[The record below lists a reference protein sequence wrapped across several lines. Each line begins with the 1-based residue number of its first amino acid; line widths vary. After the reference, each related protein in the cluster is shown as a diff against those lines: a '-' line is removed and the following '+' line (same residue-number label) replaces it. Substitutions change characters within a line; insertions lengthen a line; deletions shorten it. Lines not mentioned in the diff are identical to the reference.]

1 MLMAKL
7 PSFVNNDLSQ
17 QQQQQQ
23 HHHRHQK
30 HQQQLHHHQR
40 IIDHVNRV
48 MEWVTQLRIVPTPSL
63 RCDAMQVL
71 SYNGLGAAAVRE
83 LVEQWRSQGIKLSE
97 KEYSVAI
104 LAESNAIDLLQRG
117 RYEDVNSDHLR
128 SQRRLDV
135 ITRVSHLI
143 TCAIADGTVVTT
155 PIMNAVL
162 AATASP
168 CSSPPPLSSVM
179 PLIPSPVPAPD
190 AITVDIIAAAY
201 ASAADVNIPAAE
213 SEQILMNI
221 FNMKPVV
228 FLGHTLPPPSHAT
241 LVAVVKA
248 CVRHH
253 RYPLAIKLM
262 SLACDRAAA
271 THCLLSPKACK
282 TFSVALRRGV
292 ISQT

>member
-7 PSFVNNDLSQ
+7 PSFMNDGLSQ
-17 QQQQQQ
+17 QHHQHH

-48 MEWVTQLRIVPTPSL
+48 MEWVTLLRIVPPPSL

-71 SYNGLGAAAVRE
+71 SYNGLGAAAVRV

-104 LAESNAIDLLQRG
+104 LAESNAIDPLQRG
-117 RYEDVNSDHLR
+117 RYDDVNSDHLQL
-128 SQRRLDV
+128 QRRLDV

-168 CSSPPPLSSVM
+168 CTSPPPLSSLM
-179 PLIPSPVPAPD
+179 PLIPSPAPAPD
-190 AITVDIIAAAY
+190 AITVDIVAAAY
-201 ASAADVNIPAAE
+201 ASAADVDTPAAE
-213 SEQILMNI
+213 SEHILMNI
-221 FNMKPVV
+221 FNMKPVL
-228 FLGHTLPPPSHAT
+228 FLGHTLPPPSHVT

-248 CVRHH
+248 SVRRH
-253 RYPLAIKLM
+253 RYALAIKMM
-262 SLACDRAAA
+262 SLTCDRAAA
-271 THCLLSPKACK
+271 AHCMLSPKACK
-282 TFSVALRRGV
+282 IFSVALRRGV